1 MGVARAGCRDKAQG
15 RMVEISAAS
24 FEWTSVMARL
34 IIMGPPGSGKGT
46 QAEHIAKHFSVP
58 AISTGD
64 LFRAHVRDGTSL
76 GAEAGR
82 YMDRGEFVP
91 DHVTTAMLSRR
102 LEDDDAGAGFLL
114 DGYPRTVAQV
124 ESLDALLG
132 TRHHALEAVLALTV
146 SDDELMERM
155 LLRAK
160 DERRSDDTGPVIK
173 RRLELYREQ
182 TRPVIS
188 AYEQRGILLT
198 VEGSGQREMITA
210 AAIAAVES
218 VIRR

>member
-1 MGVARAGCRDKAQG
+1 
-15 RMVEISAAS
+15 
-24 FEWTSVMARL
+24 MARL

-91 DHVTTAMLSRR
+91 DHVTTAMLSQR
-102 LEDDDAGAGFLL
+102 LEVDDAGAGFVL

-132 TRHHALEAVLALTV
+132 TRHQALEAVLALTV
-146 SDDELMERM
+146 SDDELLERM

-160 DERRSDDTGPVIK
+160 DQGRRDDTGPVIK

-198 VEGSGQREMITA
+198 VEGSGQKEMITA

-218 VIRR
+218 VIRH

>member
-1 MGVARAGCRDKAQG
+1 
-15 RMVEISAAS
+15 
-24 FEWTSVMARL
+24 MARL

-46 QAEHIAKHFSVP
+46 QAEHIARHFSVP

-91 DHVTTAMLSRR
+91 DHVTTAMLSQR

-132 TRHHALEAVLALTV
+132 ARHQALEAVLALTV

-155 LLRAK
+155 LLRAR
-160 DERRSDDTGPVIK
+160 DQGRSDDTGPVIR

-218 VIRR
+218 VIRH

>member
-1 MGVARAGCRDKAQG
+1 
-15 RMVEISAAS
+15 
-24 FEWTSVMARL
+24 
-34 IIMGPPGSGKGT
+34 
-46 QAEHIAKHFSVP
+46 
-58 AISTGD
+58 
-64 LFRAHVRDGTSL
+64 
-76 GAEAGR
+76 
-82 YMDRGEFVP
+82 MDRGEFVP
-91 DHVTTAMLSRR
+91 DHVTTAMLSQR
-102 LEDDDAGAGFLL
+102 LEVDDAGAGFVL

-132 TRHHALEAVLALTV
+132 TRHQALEAVLALTV
-146 SDDELMERM
+146 SDDELLERM

-160 DERRSDDTGPVIK
+160 DQGRRDDTGPVIK

-198 VEGSGQREMITA
+198 VEGSGQKEMITA

-218 VIRR
+218 VIRH

>member
-1 MGVARAGCRDKAQG
+1 
-15 RMVEISAAS
+15 MVEVSAAS

-91 DHVTTAMLSRR
+91 DHVTTAMLSQR

-132 TRHHALEAVLALTV
+132 TRHQALEAVLALTV
-146 SDDELMERM
+146 SDDELLERM

-160 DERRSDDTGPVIK
+160 EQGRSDDTGPVIK

-218 VIRR
+218 VIRH

>member
-1 MGVARAGCRDKAQG
+1 
-15 RMVEISAAS
+15 
-24 FEWTSVMARL
+24 MARL

-91 DHVTTAMLSRR
+91 DHVTTAMLSQR

-132 TRHHALEAVLALTV
+132 TRHQALEAVLALTV
-146 SDDELMERM
+146 SDDELLERM

-160 DERRSDDTGPVIK
+160 EQGRSDDTGPVIK

-218 VIRR
+218 VIRH

>member
-1 MGVARAGCRDKAQG
+1 
-15 RMVEISAAS
+15 MVEVSAAS

-91 DHVTTAMLSRR
+91 DHVTTAMLSQR

-132 TRHHALEAVLALTV
+132 TRHQALEAVLALTV
-146 SDDELMERM
+146 SDDELMARM

-160 DERRSDDTGPVIK
+160 DQGRSDDTGPVIK

-198 VEGSGQREMITA
+198 VEGSGQLEMITA

-218 VIRR
+218 VIRH

>member
-1 MGVARAGCRDKAQG
+1 
-15 RMVEISAAS
+15 MVEVSAAS

-91 DHVTTAMLSRR
+91 DHVTTAMLSQR

-132 TRHHALEAVLALTV
+132 TRHQALEAVLALTV

-160 DERRSDDTGPVIK
+160 DQGRSDDTGPVIK

-218 VIRR
+218 VIRQ

>member
-1 MGVARAGCRDKAQG
+1 
-15 RMVEISAAS
+15 MVEVSAAS

-91 DHVTTAMLSRR
+91 DHVTTAMLSQR

-132 TRHHALEAVLALTV
+132 ARHQALEAVLALTV

-155 LLRAK
+155 LLRAR
-160 DERRSDDTGPVIK
+160 DQGRSDDTGPVIK

-218 VIRR
+218 VIRH

>member
-1 MGVARAGCRDKAQG
+1 
-15 RMVEISAAS
+15 
-24 FEWTSVMARL
+24 MARL

-91 DHVTTAMLSRR
+91 DHVTTAMLSQR

-124 ESLDALLG
+124 ASLDALLDG
-132 TRHHALEAVLALTV
+132 RQQELEAVLALTV

-160 DERRSDDTGPVIK
+160 DQGRSDDTGPVIK

-198 VEGSGQREMITA
+198 VEGSGEREMITA

-218 VIRR
+218 VIRQ

>member
-1 MGVARAGCRDKAQG
+1 
-15 RMVEISAAS
+15 MVEVSAAS

-46 QAEHIAKHFSVP
+46 QAERIARHFSVP

-91 DHVTTAMLSRR
+91 DHVTTAMLSQR

-124 ESLDALLG
+124 ESLDALLS
-132 TRHHALEAVLALTV
+132 TRHQALEAVLALTV
-146 SDDELMERM
+146 SDHELMERM

-160 DERRSDDTGPVIK
+160 DQGRSDDTGPVIK

-218 VIRR
+218 VIRQ

>member
-1 MGVARAGCRDKAQG
+1 
-15 RMVEISAAS
+15 MVEVSAAS

-46 QAEHIAKHFSVP
+46 QAERIARHFSVP

-64 LFRAHVRDGTSL
+64 LFRAHVRDGTNL

-91 DHVTTAMLSRR
+91 DHVTTAMLSQR

-124 ESLDALLG
+124 ESLDALLS
-132 TRHHALEAVLALTV
+132 TRHQALEAVLALTV
-146 SDDELMERM
+146 SDHELMERM

-160 DERRSDDTGPVIK
+160 DQGRSDDTGPVIK

-218 VIRR
+218 VIRH

>member
-1 MGVARAGCRDKAQG
+1 
-15 RMVEISAAS
+15 MVEVSAS

-91 DHVTTAMLSRR
+91 DHVTTAMLSQR
-102 LEDDDAGAGFLL
+102 LEVDDAGAGFVL

-132 TRHHALEAVLALTV
+132 TRHQALEAVLALTV
-146 SDDELMERM
+146 SDDELLERM

-160 DERRSDDTGPVIK
+160 DQGRRDDTGPVIK

-198 VEGSGQREMITA
+198 VEGSGQKEMITA

-218 VIRR
+218 VIRH

>member
-1 MGVARAGCRDKAQG
+1 
-15 RMVEISAAS
+15 
-24 FEWTSVMARL
+24 MARL

-91 DHVTTAMLSRR
+91 DHVTTAMLSQR

-132 TRHHALEAVLALTV
+132 TRHQALEAVLALTV

-160 DERRSDDTGPVIK
+160 DQGRSDDTGPVIK

-218 VIRR
+218 VIRQ